1 MIDIFL
7 LYFKKSIYWLNPETL
22 KRFDWENPLYL
33 YLIPAVPVLLF
44 LRWLVTLRLRQKL
57 DFAFFSHHIK
67 SSWITLLRFIPSII
81 FGFFICM
88 VLLALARPQLSNQ
101 TIEQSAEGIDIVLAI
116 DISESMTIGDF
127 KPNRLEAA
135 KKVALNFVNGRKHDR
150 IGLVVFSGEA
160 FSLAPLTTDYELT
173 KSLIKEINYKMITK
187 SGTAIGNALAV
198 SLNRLKET
206 NSKSKII
213 ILISDGANIEGTIDP
228 KTAAKLN
235 HALNVKIYTIGVGK
249 DGEVPYKDEKET
261 VTMIKNTLDESTLRE
276 IAYITQGQYF
286 RASDIHVLKNVF
298 YKINQLEKTE
308 IKEKKF
314 KDTKDYY
321 HPYLYFAVILFLFW
335 LLLKSTFISNPLED

>member
-1 MIDIFL
+1 MNNTL
-7 LYFKKSIYWLNPETL
+7 YLYFRKSLHWLNPETL

-33 YLIPAVPVLLF
+33 YLIAVVPVLYF
-44 LRWLVTLRLRQKL
+44 LRWLLDIRFRQKL
-57 DFAFFSHHIK
+57 DFAFFSNEVKVH
-67 SSWITLLRFIPSII
+67 WVTLLRFVPNII
-81 FGFFICM
+81 FFLFIAFTLIAM
-88 VLLALARPQLSNQ
+88 ARPQLTNQ
-101 TIEQSAEGIDIVLAI
+101 TIEQTSEGIDIVLAL
-116 DISESMTIGDF
+116 DISESMTIADF

-135 KKVALNFVNGRKHDR
+135 KKVALKFIKGRKHDR

-173 KSLIKEINYKMITK
+173 KSLIKDINYNMISK

-198 SLNRLKET
+198 SLNRLRESST
-206 NSKSKII
+206 KSKVI
-213 ILISDGANIEGTIDP
+213 ILLSDGANVEGTIDP

-249 DGEVPYKDEKET
+249 DGEVPYKDEKGN

-276 IAYITQGQYF
+276 IAYICQGQYF
-286 RASDIHVLKNVF
+286 RASDINALEHIFK
-298 YKINQLEKTE
+298 KINKLEKAE
-308 IKEKKF
+308 IKENKF

-321 HPYLYFAVILFLFW
+321 HHYLHFAVVLFLFW